1 MKKLAIGCLIVLAV
15 GAAAAG
21 GVAYWGYLKIR
32 STVSQFA
39 ELAKV
44 PDIERSVRVQTPF
57 HPPESGELSAKQVEQ
72 LLTIQGRVRE
82 HLGNSFA
89 TMERTY
95 KSLADKK
102 EATVT
107 DMPAIISAYR
117 DLAAAWLEAK
127 RTQVDALNQAG
138 ISMAEYRWVRTQAY
152 RSLGIPFM
160 DVDFSRMAAEAQRSG
175 KMTAEM
181 PLPGVPTAGGP
192 PATVKLLEP
201 HRKQLEDYIP
211 LVAFGL

>member
-1 MKKLAIGCLIVLAV
+1 MKKLAIGCLIILVV

-21 GVAYWGYLKIR
+21 GVAYWGYLKVR

-57 HPPESGELSAKQVEQ
+57 TPPESGELTAKQVDQ
-72 LLTIQGRVRE
+72 LLTIQGRVKDR
-82 HLGNSFA
+82 LGNSFA
-89 TMERTY
+89 TMQRTY

-102 EATVT
+102 DATVT
-107 DMPAIISAYR
+107 DVPALLSAYR
-117 DLAAAWLEAK
+117 DLAAAWLDAK

-138 ISMAEYRWVRTQAY
+138 ISMSEYRWVRAQAY
-152 RSLGIPFM
+152 RSLGIPFV
-160 DVDFSRMAAEAQRSG
+160 DVDFSRIAAQVQSSG
-175 KMTAEM
+175 KVTAEM
-181 PLPGVPTAGGP
+181 PPVGVPMTSGP
-192 PATVKLLEP
+192 AATVKLLEP

>member
-1 MKKLAIGCLIVLAV
+1 MKKLAIGCLVIAVL

-21 GVAYWGYLKIR
+21 GFVYWGYLKVR

-44 PDIERSVRVQTPF
+44 PDIERTVRVQTPF
-57 HPPESGELSAKQVEQ
+57 TPPESGELTAKQIDQ
-72 LLTIQGRVRE
+72 LVTIQTRVRE
-82 HLGNSFA
+82 RLGNSFA
-89 TMERTY
+89 TMQRTY

-102 EATVT
+102 EANVT
-107 DMPAIISAYR
+107 DVPALISAYR
-117 DLAAAWLEAK
+117 DLAAAWLDAK

-138 ISMAEYRWVRTQAY
+138 ISMSEYRWVRVQAY
-152 RSLGIPFM
+152 RALGIPFV
-160 DVDFSRMAAEAQRSG
+160 DVDFARMAAQAQRSG
-175 KMTAEM
+175 TMTAEM
-181 PLPGVPTAGGP
+181 PEIGL
-192 PATVKLLEP
+192 PATTARTDMRKLLEP

>member
-1 MKKLAIGCLIVLAV
+1 MKKLAIGCLIVLVV
-15 GAAAAG
+15 GGAAAG
-21 GVAYWGYLKIR
+21 GLAYWGYLKVR

-44 PDIERSVRVQTPF
+44 PDIERGVRVQTTF
-57 HPPESGELSAKQVEQ
+57 TPPESGELTAKQVDQ
-72 LLTIQGRVRE
+72 LLKIQKRVKDR
-82 HLGNSFA
+82 LGNSFA

-95 KSLADKK
+95 KSLTDKK

-107 DMPAIISAYR
+107 DMPALVSAYR
-117 DLAAAWLEAK
+117 DLAAAWLDAK
-127 RTQVDALNQAG
+127 RTQVDALNDAHM
-138 ISMAEYRWVRTQAY
+138 SMSEYRWVRAQAY
-152 RSLGIPFM
+152 RSLGIPFV
-160 DVDFSRMAAEAQRSG
+160 DVDFSRMAAEIRSSG

-181 PLPGVPTAGGP
+181 PPVGLPAASAP

-201 HRKQLEDYIP
+201 HRDQLADYIP